1 MAKKG
6 EHSFF
11 WVSYADLMTSL
22 FFVML
27 VLVVVLI
34 AYLQTATNRVNK
46 LLGEYQASQKQV
58 EKIKEL
64 EKATQDLDSTYFE
77 YHDTYKKFIL
87 KIPVNFK
94 TSSSNINDVPM
105 QQQQQL
111 LEAGRV
117 LYRFIKEKHGSIGA
131 DFLMIIEGQASRDNY
146 MYNNELSYARALALK
161 NFWLDRGLVF
171 GMDAYGNGLAGCE
184 LVVSGSGIGGIPR
197 STNERVNQR
206 FLVTLINKPGLI
218 K

>member
-1 MAKKG
+1 MTKKG

-34 AYLQTATNRVNK
+34 AYLQQVKKGAEAT
-46 LLGEYQASQKQV
+46 EKQI

-64 EKATQDLDSTYFE
+64 EMATQNLDSTYFE
-77 YHDTYKKFIL
+77 YHDAYKKFIL
-87 KIPVNFK
+87 KIPINFE
-94 TSSSNINDVPM
+94 TNSSNINDVPTH
-105 QQQQQL
+105 QQEQL
-111 LEAGRV
+111 LEAGKV
-117 LYRFIKEKHGSIGA
+117 LHKFIKDKHDSIGA

-146 MYNNELSYARALALK
+146 IYNNELSYARALALK